1 MKRFWVIGLVSLLA
15 LGVIGFAIAQPYFSR
30 SQWNT
35 PMMGG
40 YGNWNMPMMGH
51 GYGNWGMQMMGMMG
65 HGQHGNWNTPMMG
78 PGGCPMAGNW
88 AYRGSYGTTI
98 PITEEQA
105 TTIVQNYILSTG
117 NPNLKVGKVKET
129 EADFEVEIVTKD
141 DSLVDTILVDKRT
154 GWTRSIY

>member
-30 SQWNT
+30 SQW
-35 PMMGG
+35 G
-40 YGNWNMPMMGH
+40 MPMMGMMGR
-51 GYGNWGMQMMGMMG
+51 GYGNWGMPMMGMMG
-65 HGQHGNWNTPMMG
+65 RGWHPSWNAPMMG
-78 PGGCPMAGNW
+78 AGGCPMMGGW
-88 AYRGSYGTTI
+88 TGRGLYGTTA
-98 PITEEQA
+98 PLTEEQA

-117 NPNLKVGKVKET
+117 NPNLKVGKVIET

-141 DSLVDTILVDKRT
+141 DSLVDRIRVDKRT